1 MRLPQTAQICME
13 RLEQAGY
20 ACYAVGGCVRD
31 ELLGLEP
38 HDFDLCSA
46 AKPAEVRRIFADLPL
61 VLAGEKHG
69 TVGVVLQGQVVEI
82 TTFRRESGYA
92 DGRHPDQV
100 DFVGDIRQDLA
111 RRDFTVNAMAWSPS
125 RGFADPFG
133 GREDLKN
140 RRLRCV
146 GDPQAR
152 FEEDALRILRGLR
165 FSLGYGLT
173 PEPETEA
180 AMISC
185 APLMDRLARERVLD
199 ELCKLLPQ
207 ATAAGLLRFA
217 PVLCQVIPEL
227 RPTVGFDQK
236 NPHHDTDLYTHLCRT
251 VERVP
256 AEPALRWAALLHDV
270 GKPDTFS
277 LDEQGVGH
285 FYGHAQRSAQMAE
298 EILLRLKAPTELRQ
312 RVVFLIRHHMDTVK
326 AERKLLRR
334 LLSRYGHDALM
345 ELLALQNGDFPR
357 DQGEIFNIIQE
368 IQEENACLSLRDLA
382 VNGRD
387 LLALGYA
394 GPAVGRA
401 LELLL
406 EQVVDERLPNRRAE
420 LIQFLQEH
428 SMDKGEL
435 L

>member
-1 MRLPQTAQICME
+1 MRLPQAVQICME
-13 RLEQAGY
+13 RLEQAGF

-31 ELLGLEP
+31 ELLGLDP

-46 AKPAEVRRIFADLPL
+46 ARPEELRRLFADFPL

-82 TTFRRESGYA
+82 TTFRKETGYA
-92 DGRHPDQV
+92 DCRHPDQV
-100 DFVGDIRQDLA
+100 DFVEDIRQDLA
-111 RRDFTVNAMAWSPS
+111 RRDFTVNAMAWSPK

-133 GREDLKN
+133 GQGDLKN

-165 FSLGYGLT
+165 FSLRYGLS

-180 AMISC
+180 AMLRC
-185 APLMDRLARERVLD
+185 APLMDRLARERVFD
-199 ELCKLLPQ
+199 ELCRLLPH

-227 RPTVGFDQK
+227 EPTVGFDQK

-256 AEPALRWAALLHDV
+256 AEPGLRWAALLHDV

-277 LDEQGVGH
+277 LDEQSVGH

-298 EILLRLKAPTELRQ
+298 EILFRLKAPTELRQ
-312 RVVFLIRHHMDTVK
+312 RVVFLIRHHMDTVIP
-326 AERKLLRR
+326 ERKLLRR
-334 LLSRYGHDALM
+334 WLSRYGYDALT
-345 ELLALQNGDFPR
+345 ELLSLQNGDFPR
-357 DQGEIFNIIQE
+357 DQGEIYKIIQE
-368 IQEENACLSLRDLA
+368 IQEENACLSLRELA

-387 LLALGYA
+387 LLALGYS
-394 GPAVGRA
+394 GPAVGQA

-406 EQVVDERLPNRRAE
+406 EQVVDERLPNERTA
-420 LIQFLQEH
+420 LITFLNTNSIE
-428 SMDKGEL
+428 KGEKI
-435 L
+435 

>member
-1 MRLPQTAQICME
+1 MKLPEAVRFCID
-13 RLEQAGY
+13 RLEEAGF

-31 ELLGLEP
+31 WLLGLEP

-46 AKPAEVRRIFADLPL
+46 AQPGQLRQIFADLPQ

-69 TVGVVLQGQVVEI
+69 TVGVVLQGRVVEI
-82 TTFRRESGYA
+82 TTFRKETGYA
-92 DGRHPDQV
+92 DCRHPDQV
-100 DFVGDIRQDLA
+100 DFVADIRQDLA

-133 GREDLKN
+133 GQEDLKN

-165 FSLGYGLT
+165 FSLRYGLS

-180 AMISC
+180 AMIAC

-199 ELCKLLPQ
+199 ELCRLLPH
-207 ATAAGLLRFA
+207 ATAVGLLRFA

-227 RPTVGFDQK
+227 RPTVNFDQK
-236 NPHHDTDLYTHLCRT
+236 NPHHDTDLYTHLCQT

-256 AEPALRWAALLHDV
+256 AEPILRWAALLHDV

-285 FYGHAQRSAQMAE
+285 FYGHAQCSAQMAE

-312 RVVFLIRHHMDTVK
+312 RVVFLIQHHMDAVK

-334 LLSRYGHDALM
+334 WLSRYGHDALM
-345 ELLALQNGDFPR
+345 DLLALQNGDFPR
-357 DQGEIFNIIQE
+357 DQGEIFKIIQE
-368 IQEENACLSLRDLA
+368 IQEENACLSLHDLA

-387 LLALGYA
+387 LLALGYS
-394 GPAVGRA
+394 GPAIGQA

-406 EQVVDERLPNRRAE
+406 EQVVDERLPNERAD
-420 LIQFLQEH
+420 LIQFLKEH
-428 SMDKGEL
+428 PIDKGE
-435 L
+435 